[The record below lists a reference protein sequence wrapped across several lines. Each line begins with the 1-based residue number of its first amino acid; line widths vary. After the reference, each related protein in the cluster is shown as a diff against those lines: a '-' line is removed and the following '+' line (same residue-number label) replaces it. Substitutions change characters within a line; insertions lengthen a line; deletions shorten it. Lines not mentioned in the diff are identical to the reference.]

1 MLNLHPNTYFVHLIF
16 SSVNNKISRYCWKL
30 RTLYPSSFICV
41 YKTHTIWV
49 AVYIGPPFKVNICT
63 LRSKEREQKTRN
75 VCTLTNNAAPQ
86 ANRLEWKIEF
96 N

>member
-1 MLNLHPNTYFVHLIF
+1 M
-16 SSVNNKISRYCWKL
+16 
-30 RTLYPSSFICV
+30 
-41 YKTHTIWV
+41 WV
-49 AVYIGPPFKVNICT
+49 AEYKGPPQFKVNICT

>member
-1 MLNLHPNTYFVHLIF
+1 MHISYIFVF
-16 SSVNNKISRYCWKL
+16 SSVNNKISRYCLKL

-41 YKTHTIWV
+41 YKTQTMWV
-49 AVYIGPPFKVNICT
+49 AVYKAPPQFKVNICT

-75 VCTLTNNAAPQ
+75 VCTLTNNADPQ